1 MNTLQTDTLS
11 APTDSLAVSS
21 LQLGNLHEPAPVP
34 FTFDTIGWP
43 ILAGLLVVFIF
54 FITIF
59 QIRKYIRNHY
69 RREALRM
76 LEDIHS
82 GDQDFSKTFIVLKQ
96 VAIHVFGRKE
106 VGDLFGKEWLSFLE
120 KTGKDVQLVTYELPI
135 MNILY
140 KNEMPASDVKDKI
153 IDNAKKWIKTHAR

>member
-11 APTDSLAVSS
+11 VTTDSFAVGP
-21 LQLGNLHEPAPVP
+21 LQLGNLHEPPPVP

-43 ILAGLLVVFIF
+43 ILAGLLFALFII
-54 FITIF
+54 ITIF
-59 QIRKYIRNHY
+59 QIRKYIRNRY

-82 GDQDFSKTFIVLKQ
+82 TDQDFSKTFIVLKQ
-96 VAIHVFGRKE
+96 VAIQVFGRKE

-120 KTGKDVQLVTYELPI
+120 KTGKDVHLVTYELPI
-135 MNILY
+135 MNVLY
-140 KNEMPASDVKDKI
+140 KDEMPSSEVKDKI
-153 IDNAKKWIKTHAR
+153 IENANKWIRTHAR